1 VARRVSLADEA
12 AESLATIEQWYRQP
26 GAGQVAS
33 RRLRAIRAAI
43 GRLVDFPYIGR
54 PGDVLGTRELT
65 CQDHRIV
72 YLVAAGDGTSTG
84 AGDIVVLDIFGPGE
98 P

>member
-1 VARRVSLADEA
+1 VVRRVSLADEA
-12 AESLATIEQWYRQP
+12 AESLAAIEQWYRQP

-43 GRLVDFPYIGR
+43 GRLADFPYIGR

-72 YLVAAGDGTSTG
+72 YLLTTFDGSSAG